1 MAPMIFKV
9 KKQKKCSDKKE
20 CINYNFILF
29 LYNINSKVKN
39 INLVLVK
46 EISLVSETISYSMIL
61 FSFSKKY

>member
-1 MAPMIFKV
+1 
-9 KKQKKCSDKKE
+9 
-20 CINYNFILF
+20 

-39 INLVLVK
+39 FNLVLVK